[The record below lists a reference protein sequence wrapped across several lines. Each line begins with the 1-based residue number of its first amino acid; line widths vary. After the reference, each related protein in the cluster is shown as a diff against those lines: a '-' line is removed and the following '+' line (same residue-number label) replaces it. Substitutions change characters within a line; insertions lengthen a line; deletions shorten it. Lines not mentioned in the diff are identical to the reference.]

1 MSSGVRLS
9 LDAGQTSIRLRVRD
23 ADGGRDLV
31 LPGVRTDSPTIDQ
44 VAAVVEAHSELAPTS
59 VAVGLSG
66 FDADPDAAGRIL
78 SRIPSA
84 SRVAVAHDS
93 VSGYLGANGDAHGV
107 VAAIGT
113 GVVVLGV
120 GPAGVARV
128 DGWGYLVGDAG
139 SAYWLGRAGLEA
151 ALRAAD
157 GRGPGTMLAEEAARR
172 FGPIERMYLGLQADP
187 DRVATVAAF
196 APVVTA
202 AAEGGDGAARE
213 IVERA
218 AHELAH
224 SIATALA
231 RSGADPSAAR
241 VSATGRVAASA
252 ALRSALARELQRR
265 LPRTGEPGSPGLV
278 APLGEPIDGVDL
290 LHGLDPSHPLSA
302 EVVVAAR

>member
-1 MSSGVRLS
+1 MTSEVRLS
-9 LDAGQTSIRLRVRD
+9 LDAGQTSIRLRIRD
-23 ADGGRDLV
+23 AGGRRDLV
-31 LPGVRTDSPTIDQ
+31 LPGVRTDSSTIDQ
-44 VAAVVEAHSELAPTS
+44 VAAAVEAHAGFAPTS

-78 SRIPSA
+78 DRIGTA
-84 SRVAVAHDS
+84 SRVTVAHDS
-93 VSGYLGANGDAHGV
+93 VSGYLGTNGDAWGV

-128 DGWGYLVGDAG
+128 DGWGYLVGDTG
-139 SAYWLGRAGLEA
+139 SAYWLGRTGLEA
-151 ALRAAD
+151 AMRAAD
-157 GRGPGTMLAEEAARR
+157 GRGPATALAEEAARR

-187 DRVATVAAF
+187 DRVATIAAF

-202 AAEGGDGAARE
+202 AAEAGDVAARE

-218 AHELAH
+218 AGELAH

-241 VSATGRVAASA
+241 VSATGKVAGSA
-252 ALRSALARELQRR
+252 ALRGALARELERR
-265 LPRTGEPGSPGLV
+265 LPPTAEPGSPRLV

-290 LHGLDPSHPLSA
+290 LHELDPSHPLAA
-302 EVVVAAR
+302 EVVVASR